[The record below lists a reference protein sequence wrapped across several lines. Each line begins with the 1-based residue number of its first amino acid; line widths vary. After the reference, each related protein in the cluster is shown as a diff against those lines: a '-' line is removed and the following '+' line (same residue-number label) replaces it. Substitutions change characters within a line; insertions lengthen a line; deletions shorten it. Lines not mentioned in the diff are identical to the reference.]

1 MAGNKFGAK
10 KIKDP
15 FTGDVFDSK
24 AEHKRWC
31 ELRLLEMAGKIRN
44 LKRQVKF
51 TLIPTQREKSTGVYK
66 KGPQKGLPKPG
77 ELIEKECDYIADF
90 VYEVPY
96 RQFSD
101 ADGELIFADSWK
113 TVVEDTKGYK
123 KGAAYDLFVIKRKLM
138 LYVHGI
144 RVKEV

>member
-10 KIKDP
+10 KFKDP

-31 ELRLLEMAGKIRN
+31 ELRLLEMAGKISR
-44 LKRQVKF
+44 LRRQVKYE
-51 TLIPTQREKSTGVYK
+51 LIPTQREESTEVYK
-66 KGPQKGLPKPG
+66 AGPQKGLPKPG
-77 ELIEKECDYIADF
+77 AIIEKGVTYIADF

-96 RQFSD
+96 RKYSD
-101 ADGELIFADSWK
+101 NDGELIFTDGWK

-123 KGAAYDLFVIKRKLM
+123 RGAAYDLFVIKRKLM

-144 RVKEV
+144 SVKEV